1 MNKTEMIERNNQIS
15 NQLEAYLKGQN
26 PIREQMAVAI
36 HDMVT
41 EMGGVVETDWEDE
54 NDYPLISY
62 DGGRHPE
69 YASNLYADVY
79 SVKAT
84 MVKGWESK
92 EEKKSFS
99 VEIEETDDYN
109 ENRMNYDDV
118 EQVFD
123 FVCDKYESWISD
135 MEDMSDDVLHEFK

>member
-1 MNKTEMIERNNQIS
+1 MNKTEMIERINKINNKAAAHRKEQV
-15 NQLEAYLKGQN
+15 E
-26 PIREQMAVAI
+26 IRNEMVAAI
-36 HDMVT
+36 HEMVT
-41 EMGGVVETDWEDE
+41 EMGGKVEVDYDGDE
-54 NDYPLISY
+54 PFSISY

-84 MVKGWESK
+84 MVKSWESE

-99 VEIEETDDYN
+99 VEIEETDDYK

-123 FVCDKYESWISD
+123 FVCEKYENWVADI
-135 MEDMSDDVLHEFK
+135 

>member
-1 MNKTEMIERNNQIS
+1 MNKTEMIERNNKIS
-15 NQLEAYLKGQN
+15 NKADLHRKKQGE
-26 PIREQMAVAI
+26 IRAEMVVAI
-36 HDMVT
+36 HEMVT
-41 EMGGVVETDWEDE
+41 EMGGKVEV
-54 NDYPLISY
+54 DYDCDDPISISY

-123 FVCDKYESWISD
+123 FVCDKYESWIAD
-135 MEDMSDDVLHEFK
+135 MEDISDDVLHEFK

>member
-1 MNKTEMIERNNQIS
+1 MNKTEMIERSNKIS
-15 NQLEAYLKGQN
+15 NKADAHRKEQTK
-26 PIREQMAVAI
+26 IRKEMVEAI
-36 HDMVT
+36 HEMLT
-41 EMGGVVETDWEDE
+41 EMGGEVEVGYDDYDE
-54 NDYPLISY
+54 PFSISY

-69 YASNLYADVY
+69 YNSNLYTDVY

-84 MVKGWESK
+84 MVKGFECE

-109 ENRMNYDDV
+109 EKRMNYDDV

-123 FVCDKYESWISD
+123 FVRAKYESWDED
-135 MEDMSDDVLHEFK
+135 MEDDSDD

>member
-1 MNKTEMIERNNQIS
+1 MNKTEMIERNNKIS
-15 NQLEAYLKGQN
+15 NKADSHRKEQGE
-26 PIREQMAVAI
+26 IRAEMVVAI
-36 HDMVT
+36 HEMLT
-41 EMGGVVETDWEDE
+41 EMGGKVEVDFDSDE
-54 NDYPLISY
+54 SFSISY

-69 YASNLYADVY
+69 YASNLYSDVY
-79 SVKAT
+79 AVKAT
-84 MVKGWESK
+84 MVKGWESE

-99 VEIEETDDYN
+99 VEIEETDDYS

>member
-1 MNKTEMIERNNQIS
+1 MNKNEMIEKNQKIS
-15 NQLEAYLKGQN
+15 NKADAHRKEQGE
-26 PIREQMAVAI
+26 IRKEMITAI
-36 HDMVT
+36 HEMVT
-41 EMGGVVETDWEDE
+41 EMGGKVEVDYDSDE
-54 NDYPLISY
+54 PFSISY

-84 MVKGWESK
+84 MVKRWESE

-99 VEIEETDDYN
+99 VEIEETDDYK

-123 FVCDKYESWISD
+123 FVCAKYEEWLED
-135 MEDMSDDVLHEFK
+135 MEEMADDVLYEPN